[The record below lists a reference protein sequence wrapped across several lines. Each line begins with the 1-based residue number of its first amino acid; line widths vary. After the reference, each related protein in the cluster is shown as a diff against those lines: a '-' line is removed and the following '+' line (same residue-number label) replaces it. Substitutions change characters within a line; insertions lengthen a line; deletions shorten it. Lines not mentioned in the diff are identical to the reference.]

1 MSWRE
6 RGCGC
11 TFSTGGYLRLLRVQ
25 LRARGAAGK
34 SGSLLGLVHCRVWHD
49 ARTSLIGSIDHEQS
63 LPLYQRMVPN
73 PPTKLNTTFSSISS
87 QLKMLRFTFSTVF
100 NTVGATIRAGAD
112 RRATATPTKFI
123 KMLKWPPMAAS
134 CELSSAILV
143 PRPLCASRLKIWL
156 VHAVIEGCPGAL
168 VVLFGQEF
176 GCRIRSE

>member
-1 MSWRE
+1 MSE
-6 RGCGC
+6 D
-11 TFSTGGYLRLLRVQ
+11 
-25 LRARGAAGK
+25 AAA
-34 SGSLLGLVHCRVWHD
+34 LFTD
-49 ARTSLIGSIDHEQS
+49 ARTSLIGSIDHERS

-134 CELSSAILV
+134 CALSSARFLSPGRFAHLV
-143 PRPLCASRLKIWL
+143 SR
-156 VHAVIEGCPGAL
+156 
-168 VVLFGQEF
+168 FGWFMQ
-176 GCRIRSE
+176 

>member
-134 CELSSAILV
+134 CELSSARFLSPGRFAHLV
-143 PRPLCASRLKIWL
+143 SR
-156 VHAVIEGCPGAL
+156 
-168 VVLFGQEF
+168 FGWFMQ
-176 GCRIRSE
+176 